1 MFVST
6 TAITMATAS
15 GTSAPSK
22 KNRCD
27 CCNKKLGLV
36 MFTCKCGGNYCGEH
50 RINEAHN
57 CTYNYYEESK
67 KLLSAQ
73 LPKVVGQK
81 IDRI

>member
-1 MFVST
+1 
-6 TAITMATAS
+6 
-15 GTSAPSK
+15 
-22 KNRCD
+22 
-27 CCNKKLGLV
+27 

>member
-15 GTSAPSK
+15 GTSTTK
-22 KNRCD
+22 KNRCA

-36 MFTCKCGGNYCGEH
+36 MFTCKCGGNYCGDH

-57 CTYNYYEESK
+57 CTYDYHQEYK
-67 KLLSAQ
+67 QTLIIQ
-73 LPKVVGQK
+73 LPKITGIK
-81 IDRI
+81 IDKI